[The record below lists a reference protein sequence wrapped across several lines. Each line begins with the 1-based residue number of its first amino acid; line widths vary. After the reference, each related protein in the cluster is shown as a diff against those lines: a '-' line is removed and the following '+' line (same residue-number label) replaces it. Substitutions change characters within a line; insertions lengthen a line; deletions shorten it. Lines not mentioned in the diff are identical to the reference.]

1 VGFAVLP
8 GTVEQAALVYPAL
21 GQRLRVIERTD
32 GGYRRPVLEITHL
45 NSCRIPTQF
54 LEEAVD
60 HILTLTAELGDVP
73 AGLRARLLEDGR
85 AVLESNASGYRRP
98 LFKQLATTALAHV

>member
-21 GQRLRVIERTD
+21 GQRLSVIERTD

-98 LFKQLATTALAHV
+98 LFKQLAATALAHV